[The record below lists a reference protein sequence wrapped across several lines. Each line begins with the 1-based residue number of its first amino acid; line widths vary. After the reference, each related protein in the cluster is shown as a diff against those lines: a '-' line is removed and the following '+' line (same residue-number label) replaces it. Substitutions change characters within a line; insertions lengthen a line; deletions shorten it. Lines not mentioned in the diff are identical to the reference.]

1 MRFLCILNKLSMGNF
16 FMSCKIEI
24 FIKFETIYLLK
35 VIFLVLYLVIKL
47 LFVYDFSDFKEI

>member
-24 FIKFETIYLLK
+24 FIKFENNIFIEGYFFGFIFSNK
-35 VIFLVLYLVIKL
+35 IVIC
-47 LFVYDFSDFKEI
+47 